1 MTNRPDPDIEGAT
14 AAHARL
20 LATIGALTDDAAG
33 RPSLLPGWTVGHV
46 LTHVARNADS
56 HVRILAAAASGESVE
71 QYQGGRAARES
82 GIEVGAGRRATE
94 LVDDVGSASARLEE
108 LWASVPDE
116 TWDGHG
122 FNADGDRWPCAQLP
136 FHRWRE
142 VEVHLVDLGLGPSWV
157 DWPDAYVARELPR
170 VLTTLPHRLADAA
183 ARRQL
188 TAWLLDRGPSPG
200 DGVVGK
206 WVLGGWEEAPSY
218 YGR

>member
-1 MTNRPDPDIEGAT
+1 MTNRPDADITGAT

-20 LATIGALTDDAAG
+20 LATIRDLADGEVR

-46 LTHVARNADS
+46 LTHLARNADS
-56 HVRILAAAASGESVE
+56 HVRMLEAAAAGGSVE
-71 QYQGGRAARES
+71 QYEGGRTARQS
-82 GIEVGAGRRATE
+82 GIEVGAGRQAAE
-94 LVDDVGSASARLEE
+94 LVDDVRSASARLEKV
-108 LWASVPDE
+108 WASLPDD

-142 VEVHLVDLGLGPSWV
+142 VEVHLVDLGLRPSWK
-157 DWPDAYVARELPR
+157 DWPDAYVSRELPR
-170 VLTTLPHRLADAA
+170 AIATLPDRLADGA

-188 TAWLLDRGPSPG
+188 TAWLLDRGPSPA
-200 DGVVGK
+200 DGVVGH
-206 WVLGGWEEAPSY
+206 WVLGGWEEAPSA